1 VERNTYSNWESD
13 INDVKSEYIPK
24 LAEIFGVE
32 IADLFRTNSSRI
44 EIKQENKENRDN
56 SVNNSIVFILPD
68 KESVDKLSKILKTR
82 LKGEQEK

>member
-1 VERNTYSNWESD
+1 MERNTYSNWESD